1 MTALDTNDEK
11 VTWEGLSHEEKNYQ
25 LYLKQ
30 KELLDLFLKKGAISK
45 EQYKKSLTDLTLKM
59 GYCE

>member
-1 MTALDTNDEK
+1 MIMHSDEEN
-11 VTWEGLSHEEKNYQ
+11 VIWDGLSHEEKNYQ

>member
-11 VTWEGLSHEEKNYQ
+11 VAWDGLSHEEKNYQ

-45 EQYKKSLTDLTLKM
+45 EQYKKSLTDLALKM